1 MLVRAVIAVAVL
13 LVVAVF
19 ALEMSGSAA
28 RTADSNH
35 VGVSAFTA
43 TVPGGGAVCEPV
55 SGLPDDAARARLFV
69 RSFGHPVPALGLRFT
84 DGRGR
89 TVAVGTFP
97 GGPKQG
103 FVDIPITRSGAPG
116 TETQA
121 CLHVAGRNAVA
132 IGGRPAAVG
141 PGAEV
146 VDGKHE
152 GGDISLVYLRSGSE
166 SWWQLLPTLLHR
178 LPRQVRLLR
187 DMDAGPDGTAGTGR
201 VGGGDP
207 PADPGAQMSTVA

>member
-1 MLVRAVIAVAVL
+1 VLVRAVITVGVL

-43 TVPGGGAVCEPV
+43 TVPGGGEVCEPV
-55 SGLPDDAARARLFV
+55 SGLPDDAARARLLV
-69 RSFGHPVPALGLRFT
+69 GSFGHPVPALGLRFT
-84 DGRGR
+84 DARGR

-116 TETQA
+116 TETRA

-141 PGAEV
+141 PGSEV
-146 VDGKHE
+146 VDGKQQ
-152 GGDISLVYLRSGSE
+152 GGAISLVYLRSGSE

-178 LPRQVRLLR
+178 FARGKSGFFGTWTLVLMALLVLAVWAAAIRLLIR
-187 DMDAGPDGTAGTGR
+187 ELK
-201 VGGGDP
+201 
-207 PADPGAQMSTVA
+207 